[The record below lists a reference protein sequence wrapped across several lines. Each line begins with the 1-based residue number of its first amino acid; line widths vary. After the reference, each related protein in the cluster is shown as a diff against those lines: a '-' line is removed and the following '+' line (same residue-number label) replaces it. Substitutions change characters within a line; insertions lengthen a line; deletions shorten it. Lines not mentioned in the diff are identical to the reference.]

1 MCILYPCVYIYLLV
15 YIYIYIFFLMLKL
28 EVQVAKNASFLKDIV
43 LKKD

>member
-1 MCILYPCVYIYLLV
+1 MCVYISSCV
-15 YIYIYIFFLMLKL
+15 YIYIFFLMLKL